1 METTNVNNILLK
13 NQSTNEEIRE
23 IRKYLETTGNKNA
36 TSQNL
41 WNAVK
46 TVPQGTFI
54 VI

>member
-1 METTNVNNILLK
+1 MESKQCATE
-13 NQSTNEEIRE
+13 NQWADEE

-46 TVPQGTFI
+46 TVPQGTFV